1 MDHCL
6 LMNWGELKRFSHV
19 GRVVKFQVNGVQV
32 IFYKKI
38 PDINASLFEVS
49 PDVG

>member
-6 LMNWGELKRFSHV
+6 LRYSGELKRFFSCRKGGEV
-19 GRVVKFQVNGVQV
+19 QVNGVQV
-32 IFYKKI
+32 IFCKKI

-49 PDVG
+49 PYVG